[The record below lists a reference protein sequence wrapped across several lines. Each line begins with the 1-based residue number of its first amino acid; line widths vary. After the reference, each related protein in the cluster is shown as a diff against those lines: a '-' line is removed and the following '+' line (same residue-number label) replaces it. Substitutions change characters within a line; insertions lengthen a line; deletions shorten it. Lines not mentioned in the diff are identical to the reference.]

1 MTLVVID
8 AVGLTPR
15 ALQHMPRLS
24 KLGADGFQARLD
36 PVLPAGHLLRPVH
49 VPDRP

>member
-15 ALQHMPRLS
+15 ALQDMPRVS
-24 KLGADGFQARLD
+24 KPATSPSSSRGASLIMLHA
-36 PVLPAGHLLRPVH
+36 
-49 VPDRP
+49 

>member
-15 ALQHMPRLS
+15 ALEHMPRLS

-36 PVLPAGHLLRPVH
+36 PSCPRSPAPSSPRS
-49 VPDRP
+49 